1 MHSYFFQYCFS
12 PFIVNWFIDKSSLMK
27 EPETGNKKTSALF
40 PASNGC
46 LKVNP
51 DLSTLNSEV
60 THPLHYSFS
69 QKILT
74 EIQSGSNQPDSVHK
88 CNLWEHRPKRTE
100 TLPWP
105 QRRRPSRLG
114 GNTRTPLLHRPRSW
128 PERRRPSHLGA
139 NTRTP
144 LLHRPRSRPQRRRPS
159 RLGGNTCTPLLHR
172 PRSNTAVRQLNP
184 TKSGFFYGVLSWRIS
199 AILSS

>member
-12 PFIVNWFIDKSSLMK
+12 PFIVNWFIDKSFLMK

-40 PASNGC
+40 PASDGC

-105 QRRRPSRLG
+105 QRRMPSRLG
-114 GNTRTPLLHRPRSW
+114 GKHVHTTP
-128 PERRRPSHLGA
+128 
-139 NTRTP
+139 
-144 LLHRPRSRPQRRRPS
+144 PQATFQTTEEDALPS
-159 RLGGNTCTPLLHR
+159 RGQTRALH
-172 PRSNTAVRQLNP
+172 SSTGHVP
-184 TKSGFFYGVLSWRIS
+184 THSQTTESDQVWIFLRGFVIKDFSYPIFIMCLILKKFVLMPK
-199 AILSS
+199 

>member
-1 MHSYFFQYCFS
+1 
-12 PFIVNWFIDKSSLMK
+12 MK

-40 PASNGC
+40 PASDSC
-46 LKVNP
+46 LNTNP

-100 TLPWP
+100 ALPWP
-105 QRRRPSRLG
+105 RRGTPSHLRG
-114 GNTRTPLLHRPRSW
+114 EMCTPRLHRPS
-128 PERRRPSHLGA
+128 P
-139 NTRTP
+139 NTV
-144 LLHRPRSRPQRRRPS
+144 
-159 RLGGNTCTPLLHR
+159 
-172 PRSNTAVRQLNP
+172 VRQLPP
-184 TKSGFFYGVLSWRIS
+184 TKSDLSTGFCHEGFQLPYLHNVFNIEKVCTHAKKPTVWKYSKKLLNACLYALNI
-199 AILSS
+199 ILGEMGWEMCS

>member
-1 MHSYFFQYCFS
+1 MAGRGGNPTSQDTIQERKYIQLCGRDTEAHKCFMHAYFFQYCFS
-12 PFIVNWFIDKSSLMK
+12 PFIVNWFIDKSFLMK

-40 PASNGC
+40 PASDSC
-46 LKVNP
+46 LNVNP

-100 TLPWP
+100 ILPWP
-105 QRRRPSRLG
+105 QRRM
-114 GNTRTPLLHRPRSW
+114 
-128 PERRRPSHLGA
+128 PSHLGGKHVH
-139 NTRTP
+139 TIP
-144 LLHRPRSRPQRRRPS
+144 PQ
-159 RLGGNTCTPLLHR
+159 
-172 PRSNTAVRQLNP
+172 P
-184 TKSGFFYGVLSWRIS
+184 TFQHCSQTTEFDQGWIFLRGFVMKDFSYLIFIMCL
-199 AILSS
+199 ILKKFALMPK

>member
-1 MHSYFFQYCFS
+1 MAGSGGNPTSQDTIQKRKYIQLCGRDTEACKCFMHSYFFQYCFS

-114 GNTRTPLLHRPRSW
+114 GNT
-128 PERRRPSHLGA
+128 
-139 NTRTP
+139 
-144 LLHRPRSRPQRRRPS
+144 
-159 RLGGNTCTPLLHR
+159 CTPLLHR